1 MLKCACFL
9 DLFKTQFP
17 AILVVSSVV
26 PIAYWLKALRQ
37 PSQKKKIWLKII
49 TPSFFTVTST

>member
-26 PIAYWLKALRQ
+26 PIVYWLKALRQ
-37 PSQKKKIWLKII
+37 PSQKKKNLAKNYN
-49 TPSFFTVTST
+49 TLFFLQ